1 MTSPTTRTRAFEV
14 SRAFKLAGPP
24 SGFSSNGVVLDA
36 VRFHHLRI
44 IEVAAV
50 EDGGRL
56 DLRLDGGE
64 VRTAEL
70 LPLGDDRERV
80 GTLEGVERGID
91 DAQTVLIGENAA
103 RLVRRYRIVG
113 AHHGGTGADQVG

>member
-14 SRAFKLAGPP
+14 SRAFKLVGLR

-36 VRFHHLRI
+36 VRFHHLGI
-44 IEVAAV
+44 IKVAAV

-56 DLRLDGGE
+56 ELRLDGGE

-70 LPLGDDRERV
+70 LPLGDDGERI
-80 GTLEGVERGID
+80 GTLQGVERRID
-91 DAQTVLIGENAA
+91 DAQPVLVGEN
-103 RLVRRYRIVG
+103 
-113 AHHGGTGADQVG
+113 